1 MKLFAES
8 EFRCVL
14 VLVSQLTVWHLPAS
28 KLVSAAAEEEKKP
41 LSSSTGRQ
49 LRHRRIKKGT
59 EKRSELNPSM
69 LLRVQ
74 LVSGAA
80 AASPVGNFVK
90 KFDYDQ
96 GFYPCFPTF
105 FNPQPAKT
113 VQDLCPS
120 YSTICPIRQ
129 FLASDKN
136 GHLTHQ
142 ICLLPHI

>member
-74 LVSGAA
+74 LVSA

>member
-1 MKLFAES
+1 M
-8 EFRCVL
+8 
-14 VLVSQLTVWHLPAS
+14 LVSQLTVWHLPAS

-74 LVSGAA
+74 LVSGTAA
-80 AASPVGNFVK
+80 TSPVGNFVK

-96 GFYPCFPTF
+96 SSFP
-105 FNPQPAKT
+105 
-113 VQDLCPS
+113 S
-120 YSTICPIRQ
+120 
-129 FLASDKN
+129 
-136 GHLTHQ
+136 
-142 ICLLPHI
+142 LLF

>member
-1 MKLFAES
+1 M
-8 EFRCVL
+8 
-14 VLVSQLTVWHLPAS
+14 LVSQLTVWHLPAS

-80 AASPVGNFVK
+80 APVGNFVK

-96 GFYPCFPTF
+96 SSFP
-105 FNPQPAKT
+105 
-113 VQDLCPS
+113 S
-120 YSTICPIRQ
+120 
-129 FLASDKN
+129 
-136 GHLTHQ
+136 
-142 ICLLPHI
+142 LLF